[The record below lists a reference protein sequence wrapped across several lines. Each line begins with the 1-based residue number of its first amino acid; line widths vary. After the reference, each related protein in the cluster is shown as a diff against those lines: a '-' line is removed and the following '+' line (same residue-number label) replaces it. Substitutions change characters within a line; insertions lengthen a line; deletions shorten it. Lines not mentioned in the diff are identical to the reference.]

1 MKKMIISL
9 MALVLS
15 SQIYAGDAKK
25 GEATYKKVN
34 CAQCH
39 NADGMGKAT
48 PDKVALLKGPRIAGL
63 DEKYIVEQV
72 TAIQGG
78 KRKTKAT
85 AMMLAKVKS
94 LSAGDIANVA
104 AYVSTM
110 SKDKHKG
117 MHQ

>member
-1 MKKMIISL
+1 MKNLIIIM
-9 MALVLS
+9 MALTLS
-15 SQIYAGDAKK
+15 SHTLAADAKK
-25 GEATYKKVN
+25 GEAIYKKVN

-39 NADGMGKAT
+39 NADGMGKVAA
-48 PDKVALLKGPRIAGL
+48 DKVALLKGPRIAGL
-63 DEKYIVEQV
+63 DEKYIAEQV
-72 TAIQGG
+72 SAIQSG

-94 LSAGDIANVA
+94 LKADDIANVA

-117 MHQ
+117 MLQ